1 MKHNKLWIFIISAVL
16 ILSTIGIAQIFT
28 DEDSARAF
36 RNSFKDYPDII
47 GQANITK
54 ISARLDDE
62 DVVFEWT
69 LKIDNKRD
77 KTTEELRGGFEMSK
91 ADKDNAVLIETTLQA
106 EVKRE
111 FEDYNKIFV
120 PNPMVEYRN
129 HPSWGKTSTITIK

>member
-1 MKHNKLWIFIISAVL
+1 MNKKLLILIMGIIA
-16 ILSTIGIAQIFT
+16 ILSTIVLAQIFT

-36 RNSFKDYPDII
+36 RNSFTDYPDTI

-62 DVVFEWT
+62 TVIFEWT

-77 KTTEELRGGFEMSK
+77 KTTDELRGGFEIPK
-91 ADKDNAVLIETTLQA
+91 ADKDNVVLVQNILKA

-111 FEDYNKIFV
+111 FEDYNKTFI
-120 PNPMVEYRN
+120 PNPMVEYRSS
-129 HPSWGKTSTITIK
+129 PLWGKTYDITIK